1 MNRGKI
7 MKWDKL
13 ADNETIEKT
22 KKALEVNGIK
32 VIIAENG
39 QEAKEKAL
47 ALIEKGATVMTAT
60 STTLEQIDLDTAI
73 DESANFESLRKKITQ
88 LPQSEQR
95 AQARRINSAPDY
107 VVGSVHAVT
116 EDGKIVI
123 VSNSGSQLAPYAFS
137 AARVIWVVGTQKIVK
152 NLDEAKKRIEEYTFK
167 LEDERLMNVYGMHS
181 AIRKLLIVNSEV
193 MPDRITI
200 ILVKEKLGF

>member
-1 MNRGKI
+1 ME
-7 MKWDKL
+7 WDKL
-13 ADNETIEKT
+13 ADTASIEKT
-22 KKALEVNGIK
+22 VKALEANGVK
-32 VIIAENG
+32 VIVAENG

-47 ALIEKGATVMTAT
+47 ALIEKEATVMTAT
-60 STTLEQIDLDTAI
+60 STTSEQIGLDKAI
-73 DESANFESLRKKITQ
+73 DESANFESLRKKIME

-123 VSNSGSQLAPYAFS
+123 ASNSGSQLAPYAFS
-137 AARVIWVVGTQKIVK
+137 AARVVWVVGTQKIVK
-152 NLDEAKKRIEEYTFK
+152 NLDEAMKRIEEYTFK

-181 AIRKLLIVNSEV
+181 EIRKLLIVNSEV
-193 MPDRITI
+193 MPNRITM

>member
-1 MNRGKI
+1 
-7 MKWDKL
+7 MKWDKS
-13 ADNETIEKT
+13 ADNKTIEET
-22 KKALEVNGIK
+22 QKALEANGVK

-60 STTLEQIDLDTAI
+60 STTSEQIGLNTAI
-73 DESANFESLRKKITQ
+73 DESTNLESLRKKVME

-95 AQARRINSAPDY
+95 VQARRINSAPDY

-116 EDGKIVI
+116 EDGKVVI
-123 VSNSGSQLAPYAFS
+123 ASNSGSQLAPYAFS
-137 AARVIWVVGTQKIVK
+137 ASKVIWVVGTQKIVK
-152 NLDEAKKRIEEYTFK
+152 NLDEAMKRIEEYSFK
-167 LEDERLMNVYGMHS
+167 LEDERMMQAYGMHS
-181 AIRKLLIVNSEV
+181 GIRKVLIVNSEI
-193 MPDRITI
+193 MPERITM

>member
-1 MNRGKI
+1 

-22 KKALEVNGIK
+22 KKALEANGVK

-60 STTLEQIDLDTAI
+60 STTSEQIGLDTAI
-73 DESANFESLRKKITQ
+73 DESANFESLRKKIVE

-95 AQARRINSAPDY
+95 VQARRINSAPDY

-137 AARVIWVVGTQKIVK
+137 AAHVIWVVGTQKIVK
-152 NLDEAKKRIEEYTFK
+152 NLDEAMKRIEEYTLK
-167 LEDERLMNVYGMHS
+167 LEDDRLMQAYGMHS
-181 AIRKLLIVNSEV
+181 SIRKVLIVNSEV
-193 MPDRITI
+193 MPDRITM
-200 ILVKEKLGF
+200 ILVKENLGF